1 MKKLALTLAAASFV
15 ITGSAFAG
23 WADHTVSSNNASSTT
38 AAKHPTMQT
47 VHTSAQ
53 AAATNAGDAAHATS
67 LAAKTGH
74 PQHVNAAMTKTNQ
87 AIESSK
93 ALTQS
98 LHAQKAQLVHQAS
111 QTGSTT
117 H

>member
-1 MKKLALTLAAASFV
+1 MKKLTLILAAASFV
-15 ITGSAFAG
+15 IAGSAFAG
-23 WADHTVSSNNASSTT
+23 WADHTVSSNNTSNTT
-38 AAKHPTMQT
+38 ATQHPTMQT

-53 AAATNAGDAAHATS
+53 AAASNATDAAHAST

-111 QTGSTT
+111 QSGSTT